1 MLPIHTKSLAAQC
14 FLVGQLLGC
23 TIPAGPEIPLCEPGY
38 SLSGD
43 SLCLEE
49 TQEELRVLEGDQ
61 EFRSVSELASF
72 CADYNAIMGN
82 LVVRAPDVSDLED
95 LSCLRK
101 VGGHFRLDD
110 MPELLDL
117 SLPVLAEVN
126 GDLNIQANTGL
137 ERISLP
143 VLYRVG
149 GATALQY
156 LPELGEL
163 SLPALQEI
171 GGFLAIYNTAVSEI
185 ELEELV
191 SIGDF
196 DVEVRQLFYV
206 RVNSNLTHINLPQLE
221 RVAGVMKI
229 SSNHQ
234 LVSIS
239 MPVLKRLGVG
249 FYLSWTTALEEATF
263 YIEDIA
269 GFFYLQ
275 HTKMGSFSMPCLTRV
290 GGLFAINMN
299 ENLGAV
305 HLPALREVGGY
316 FDVQHNP
323 LLPSNLVDEL
333 VEQLETGPQG
343 PPRLG
348 DNGPE
353 DFDSGPPPVC
363 PGPA

>member
-1 MLPIHTKSLAAQC
+1 MRFATGC
-14 FLVGQLLGC
+14 FLVGQLLAC
-23 TIPAGPEIPLCEPGY
+23 STPEGPVTPSCDPGY
-38 SLSGD
+38 SLSSD
-43 SLCLEE
+43 DLCL
-49 TQEELRVLEGDQ
+49 QEDQVALRVLEGDQ
-61 EFRSVSELASF
+61 DFRSTEDLASF
-72 CADYNAIMGN
+72 CTDYNAIMGN
-82 LVVRAPDVSDLED
+82 LVVRVPDVSDLEG

-101 VGGHFRLDD
+101 VGGHLRLDD
-110 MPELLDL
+110 MPDLLDL
-117 SLPVLAEVN
+117 SLPLLKEVN
-126 GDLNIQANTGL
+126 GDLNIQANTDL
-137 ERISLP
+137 EQINLP
-143 VLYRVG
+143 VLDRVG

-156 LPELGEL
+156 LPQLAEL
-163 SLPALQEI
+163 SLPALEEI
-171 GGFLAIYNTAVSEI
+171 GGFLAIYNTAVSAI
-185 ELEELV
+185 ELGELV
-191 SIGDF
+191 SIGDL
-196 DVEVRQLFYV
+196 DVDVTQLFYI
-206 RVNSNLTHINLPQLE
+206 RVNSNLTHINLPKLE

-234 LVSIS
+234 LISIS
-239 MPVLKRLGVG
+239 MPELKWLGVG

-263 YIEDIA
+263 YIEDIS

-299 ENLGAV
+299 EDLGAV

-316 FDVQHNP
+316 FDVQQNP
-323 LLPSNLVDEL
+323 LLPSNLVDDL

-353 DFDSGPPPVC
+353 DFDPGPPPVC